1 MAIYTEEQKELWID
15 LHMLIEDTGDEY
27 YNEDKTQTMFYWS
40 ERDITRTELV
50 AIRRALRALGH
61 KILTYKYVLDK
72 NMKGVYA
79 HLLVDIPFAT
89 WQTTHFCVSYKIDE
103 CYARD
108 YESDSDDE
116 SDSEKESEDPSD

>member
-1 MAIYTEEQKELWID
+1 
-15 LHMLIEDTGDEY
+15 MLIEDTGDDY
-27 YNEDKTQTMFYWS
+27 HNEDKTQTMFYWS

-79 HLLVDIPFAT
+79 HLLVDIPYAT
-89 WQTTHFCVSYKIDE
+89 WDITSQFRGSYEIDE
-103 CYARD
+103 C

-116 SDSEKESEDPSD
+116 SDSEEESEDPSD